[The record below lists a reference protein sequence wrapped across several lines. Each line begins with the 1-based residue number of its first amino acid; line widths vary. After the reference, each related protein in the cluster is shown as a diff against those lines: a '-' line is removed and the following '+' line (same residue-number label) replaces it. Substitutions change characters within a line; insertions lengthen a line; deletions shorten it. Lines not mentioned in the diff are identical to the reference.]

1 MDGVLADSEPV
12 YYQAVNLVLGPT
24 GKQITTEQQRALM
37 GHSIQDTWHYLAR
50 ELDLGDSIE
59 PYVAAYDREL
69 RRLLADVHEPL
80 PGVLELVD
88 VLKSRGVPIAVASSS
103 LPSWVEALL
112 GGLGLSDSFDA
123 LVSASMVEQPKP
135 APDVYLLAAERLGI
149 PPQRC
154 IALEDTPTG
163 LASARAAGMLAVQV
177 NAASTAFPP
186 LPEADLVLAT
196 LKDFDLSLLEPRR
209 D

>member
-12 YYQAVNLVLGPT
+12 YYQAVNLVLGPI

-37 GHSIQDTWHYLAR
+37 GHSIEDTWRYLAR

-59 PYVAAYDREL
+59 PYVGAYDREL
-69 RRLLADVHEPL
+69 RSLLAEVHQPL
-80 PGVLELVD
+80 PGVLEIVD

-112 GGLGLSDSFDA
+112 GGLGLSNSFDA
-123 LVSASMVEQPKP
+123 LVSASMVEHPKP
-135 APDVYLLAAERLGI
+135 APDVYLLAAERLRVE
-149 PPQRC
+149 PVRC

-186 LPEADLVLAT
+186 LPEADLVLAS
-196 LKDFDLSLLEPRR
+196 LKDFDLSLLEPRQ

>member
-12 YYQAVNLVLGPT
+12 YYQAVNLVLDPI

-59 PYVAAYDREL
+59 PYVAIYDREL
-69 RRLLADVHEPL
+69 RRLLAAVHEPL

-88 VLKSRGVPIAVASSS
+88 VLKSRGVGIAVASSS

-112 GGLGLSDSFDA
+112 GGLGLSDAFDA
-123 LVSASMVEQPKP
+123 LVSASMVEHPKP
-135 APDVYLLAAERLGI
+135 APDVYLLAAERLGVL
-149 PPQRC
+149 PQRC

-163 LASARAAGMLAVQV
+163 LASARAAGMLAIQV

-209 D
+209 G

>member
-12 YYQAVNLVLGPT
+12 YYQAVNIVLGPI

-37 GHSIQDTWHYLAR
+37 GHSIEDTWHYLAR

-69 RRLLADVHEPL
+69 RRLLAQVHEPL
-80 PGVLELVD
+80 PGVIELVD
-88 VLKSRGVPIAVASSS
+88 VLKSRGVPVAIASSS
-103 LPSWVEALL
+103 LPSWVDALL
-112 GGLGLSDSFDA
+112 GGLGMSDSFDA
-123 LVSASMVEQPKP
+123 LVSASMVENPKP
-135 APDVYLLAAERLGI
+135 APDVYLLAAERLGVQ
-149 PPQRC
+149 PERC

-163 LASARAAGMLAVQV
+163 LASARAAAMLAVQV

-186 LPEADLVLAT
+186 LPEADLVLAS
-196 LKDFDLSLLEPRR
+196 LKDFDLSLLDPRR

>member
-12 YYQAVNLVLGPT
+12 YYQAVNLVLGPI

-37 GHSIQDTWHYLAR
+37 GHSIEDTWRYLAR
-50 ELDLGDSIE
+50 ELDLGESIE
-59 PYVAAYDREL
+59 PYIAAYDSAL
-69 RRLLADVHEPL
+69 RRLLAEVHEPL

-88 VLKSRGVPIAVASSS
+88 VLKSRGFPIAVASSS

-123 LVSASMVEQPKP
+123 LVSASMVEHPKP
-135 APDVYLLAAERLGI
+135 APDVYLLAAERLGVQ
-149 PPQRC
+149 PDRC

-163 LASARAAGMLAVQV
+163 LTSARAAGMLAVQV

-186 LPEADLVLAT
+186 LPEADLVLAS

>member
-12 YYQAVNLVLGPT
+12 YYQAVNLVLGPM
-24 GKQITTEQQRALM
+24 GKLITTDQQRALM
-37 GHSIQDTWHYLAR
+37 GHSIEDTWYYLAR
-50 ELDLGDSIE
+50 ELELGESID
-59 PYVAAYDREL
+59 PYIAAYDSAL
-69 RRLLADVHEPL
+69 RRLLAEVHEPL
-80 PGVLELVD
+80 PGVIELVD

-123 LVSASMVEQPKP
+123 LVSASMVEHPKP
-135 APDVYLLAAERLGI
+135 APDVYLLAAERLGV
-149 PPQRC
+149 PPLRC

-186 LPEADLVLAT
+186 LPEADLVLAS
-196 LKDFDLSLLEPRR
+196 LKDFDLSLFAPKR

>member
-12 YYQAVNLVLGPT
+12 YNRAVNLVLGPI

-37 GHSIQDTWHYLAR
+37 GHSIEDTWRYLAR
-50 ELDLGDSIE
+50 ELDLGDSTR
-59 PYVAAYDREL
+59 PYVAAYDLEL
-69 RRLLADVHEPL
+69 RRLLAEVHDPL

-88 VLKSRGVPIAVASSS
+88 VLKSRGGPIAIASSS
-103 LPSWVEALL
+103 LPSWVDALL
-112 GGLGLSDSFDA
+112 GGLGLSDAFDA
-123 LVSASMVEQPKP
+123 LVSASMVERPKP
-135 APDVYLLAAERLGI
+135 APDVYLLAAERLGVN
-149 PPQRC
+149 PNRC

-163 LASARAAGMLAVQV
+163 LASAQAAGMLAVQV

-186 LPEADLVLAT
+186 LPDADLVLDT

>member
-12 YYQAVNLVLGPT
+12 YYQAVNLVLGPI

-37 GHSIQDTWHYLAR
+37 GHSVEDTWRYLAR

-69 RRLLADVHEPL
+69 RRLLAEVHEPL
-80 PGVLELVD
+80 PGVIELID
-88 VLKSRGVPIAVASSS
+88 MLKSGGVPIAIASSS

-123 LVSASMVEQPKP
+123 LVSASMVEHPKP
-135 APDVYLLAAERLGI
+135 APDVYLLAAERLGVQ
-149 PPQRC
+149 PDRC

-186 LPEADLVLAT
+186 LPEADLVLAS
-196 LKDFDLSLLEPRR
+196 LKDFDLSLLEPRQ